1 MSVSDKVIE
10 QVKSDILP
18 KLEFIEMTKNDKIKL
33 QSDEVILATKENIM
47 WFKKKKPN
55 FKLENHKDT
64 EALETESIV
73 EDANG
78 DEVNEHNLAYSITLK
93 AIDEMADGKIKAY
106 NFTIDGKVGGTITI
120 VSPLFSGW
128 NKGDKF
134 EFGIKRK

>member
-18 KLEFIEMTKNDKIKL
+18 KLEFIEMTKNNKIKL

-55 FKLENHKDT
+55 LKLENHKGT
-64 EALETESIV
+64 EGLETESIV

-78 DEVNEHNLAYSITLK
+78 DEVNEHNLVYSITLK